1 MLCLFHHISSI
12 CAKLFPEASL
22 VPSQTYMIELFC
34 EISQR
39 LKLLAISAKIYL
51 IDLLQGPKHVSG
63 FWKLKIRQ
71 VKKKTP
77 TTSRNMLHMCQNA
90 YLRWLVKTLTF
101 QIEKNTLHLPK
112 FLQLRTL
119 SLKET

>member
-1 MLCLFHHISSI
+1 
-12 CAKLFPEASL
+12 
-22 VPSQTYMIELFC
+22 MIELFC

-71 VKKKTP
+71 VEKKTP
-77 TTSRNMLHMCQNA
+77 TTSRNMLHMPQNA

-112 FLQLRTL
+112 FLQLQTL